1 MNQYYDLLLRHLA
14 VSGYTWFVL
23 FACYSYLNNDAR
35 AIRID
40 VTQKW
45 SYLVGVDLT
54 GCIEE
59 TGDSIRMCIVH
70 CEQHEALRMYL
81 YNFAAKVTGKSGHRV
96 EHLNESLTVTSLS
109 EMVGI
114 DTEGT

>member
-1 MNQYYDLLLRHLA
+1 
-14 VSGYTWFVL
+14 
-23 FACYSYLNNDAR
+23 
-35 AIRID
+35 
-40 VTQKW
+40 
-45 SYLVGVDLT
+45 
-54 GCIEE
+54 
-59 TGDSIRMCIVH
+59 MCIVH